1 MQISNIDCCK
11 PRRKYLNFTSSE
23 PSGNNRPRFKHY
35 EELTDEAL
43 RLRSVIKAH
52 DEVKNGGKVRVLKA
66 LPAITAGLI
75 GTSIAITQPGKLSA
89 KAGAG
94 LGFLA
99 LLKASASVSNFTFNA
114 IDKKEAHAKENKKEM
129 SPIAKL
135 LGTIAIAGAGVLA
148 IRTGAKHL
156 PKLIEKHAKPVS
168 DFVKKDIEKFASE
181 VNQSRLGTFVE
192 DKLNPFLNKHKKA
205 VSVASV
211 AVPIGIFGGVLTA
224 KGSLEKG
231 ISKDIKEKTQQNYV
245 KGKIIQTV
253 ARNEFDKIDAIEV

>member
-52 DEVKNGGKVRVLKA
+52 DEVRNGGKVQVLKA

-99 LLKASASVSNFTFNA
+99 LLKAASSVTNFTFNT
-114 IDKKEAHAKENKKEM
+114 IDKKEAKAKENKKEM

-135 LGTIAIAGAGVLA
+135 LGTVAIAAAGVIAIRG
-148 IRTGAKHL
+148 GAKHL
-156 PKLIEKHAKPVS
+156 PKLIEKHAKPVY
-168 DFVKKDIEKFASE
+168 DFVKKDIQKFASE
-181 VNQSRLGTFVE
+181 VDQSKLGTFVE
-192 DKLNPFLNKHKKA
+192 EKLNPFLNKHQKA
-205 VSVASV
+205 VSVAS
-211 AVPIGIFGGVLTA
+211 AILPIGIFGGVLAA
-224 KGSLEKG
+224 KCSLEKG
-231 ISKDIKEKTQQNYV
+231 ISKDIKEKTEQNYI
-245 KGKIIQTV
+245 KGKIVQAA
-253 ARNEFDKIDAIEV
+253 ARSDFDKIDAIEV